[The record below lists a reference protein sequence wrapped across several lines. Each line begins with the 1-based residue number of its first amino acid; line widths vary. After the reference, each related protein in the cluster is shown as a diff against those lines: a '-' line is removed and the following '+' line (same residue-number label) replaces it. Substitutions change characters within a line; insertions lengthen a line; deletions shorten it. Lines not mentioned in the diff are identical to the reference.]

1 MLDVNT
7 SSLIKFEELPWSRI
21 GPLFLEPN
29 MFAFY
34 TLLQGVTGGLFAAFS
49 RDAAVK
55 FWKKIGVLDVSISK
69 WLSTI

>member
-7 SSLIKFEELPWSRI
+7 SSLIKIEELPWSRI
-21 GPLFLEPN
+21 GPLFLDPN

-55 FWKKIGVLDVSISK
+55 F
-69 WLSTI
+69 